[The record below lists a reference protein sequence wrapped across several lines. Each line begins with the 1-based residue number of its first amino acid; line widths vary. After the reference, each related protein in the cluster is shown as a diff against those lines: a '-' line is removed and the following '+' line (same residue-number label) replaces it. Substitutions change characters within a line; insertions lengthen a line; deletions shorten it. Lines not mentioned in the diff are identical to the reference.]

1 MHLKNVKTMNTEN
14 DIKMKELAEHFRQ
27 EQPHLMRYA
36 CYRLGDTD
44 DAKDALQDVFLK
56 ISARL
61 FDEKSVE
68 VRDWRNYIFRA
79 LSNLCSSR
87 LTALGKLR
95 TIPLDARLDIAD
107 LPTESNDADY
117 QRIAQLLAEIPEEQA
132 EVIRLRIYGNNSFAD
147 VAEILSLPLP
157 TVKSRFLYGLEKIR
171 KAMKQ
176 TNH

>member
-1 MHLKNVKTMNTEN
+1 MNKEN
-14 DIKMKELAEHFRQ
+14 NITMKELAEHFRQ
-27 EQPHLMRYA
+27 EQPHFMRYA
-36 CYRLGDTD
+36 CYRLGDTA
-44 DAKDALQDVFLK
+44 DAEDALQDVFLK
-56 ISARL
+56 ISAKL
-61 FDEKSVE
+61 SDEKSVE

-87 LTALGKLR
+87 LAALGKLR
-95 TIPLDARLDIAD
+95 TTPLDARLDIAD

-117 QRIAQLLAEIPEEQA
+117 QRIAQLLEEIPEEQA

>member
-1 MHLKNVKTMNTEN
+1 MVQPAKPPALVAAFEQLHLRLKR
-14 DIKMKELAEHFRQ
+14 LAATITGNQ
-27 EQPHLMRYA
+27 EDA
-36 CYRLGDTD
+36 EDT
-44 DAKDALQDVFLK
+44 LQDAFLK
-56 ISARL
+56 ISSK
-61 FDEKSVE
+61 FSDEKSVE
-68 VRDWRNYIFRA
+68 VRDWRNYIFRV

-107 LPTESNDADY
+107 LPTENDESDY
-117 QRIAQLLAEIPEEQA
+117 QRIAKLLVEIPEEQA

>member
-1 MHLKNVKTMNTEN
+1 MNTEN
-14 DIKMKELAEHFRQ
+14 NIKMKEFAEHFRQ

-44 DAKDALQDVFLK
+44 DGKDALQDAFLK
-56 ISARL
+56 ISSK
-61 FDEKSVE
+61 FSDEKSVE
-68 VRDWRNYIFRA
+68 VRDWRNYIFRV

-87 LTALGKLR
+87 LTASGKLR
-95 TIPLDARLDIAD
+95 TIPLDARLDIAV
-107 LPTESNDADY
+107 LPTENDESDY
-117 QRIAQLLAEIPEEQA
+117 QRIAKLLVEIPEEQA

>member
-1 MHLKNVKTMNTEN
+1 
-14 DIKMKELAEHFRQ
+14 MKELAEHFQQ

-44 DAKDALQDVFLK
+44 DAKDG
-56 ISARL
+56 
-61 FDEKSVE
+61 KSVE
-68 VRDWRNYIFRA
+68 VRDWRNYIFRV

-107 LPTESNDADY
+107 LPTENDESDY
-117 QRIAQLLAEIPEEQA
+117 QRIAKLLVEIPEEQA

>member
-1 MHLKNVKTMNTEN
+1 MNKEN
-14 DIKMKELAEHFRQ
+14 NITMKELAEHFRQ
-27 EQPHLMRYA
+27 EQPHFMRYA
-36 CYRLGDTD
+36 CYRLGDTA
-44 DAKDALQDVFLK
+44 DAEDALQDVFLK
-56 ISARL
+56 ISAKL
-61 FDEKSVE
+61 SDEKSVE

-87 LTALGKLR
+87 LAALGKLR
-95 TIPLDARLDIAD
+95 TTPLDARLDIAD

-117 QRIAQLLAEIPEEQA
+117 QRIAQLLEEIPEEQA
-132 EVIRLRIYGNNSFAD
+132 EVIRLRIYGNNCFAD

>member
-1 MHLKNVKTMNTEN
+1 MNKEN
-14 DIKMKELAEHFRQ
+14 NITMKELAEHFRQ
-27 EQPHLMRYA
+27 EQPHFMRYA
-36 CYRLGDTD
+36 CYRLGDTA
-44 DAKDALQDVFLK
+44 DAEDALQDVFLK
-56 ISARL
+56 ISAKL
-61 FDEKSVE
+61 SDEKSVE

-87 LTALGKLR
+87 LAAKGKLR
-95 TIPLDARLDIAD
+95 TTPLDARLDIAD

-117 QRIAQLLAEIPEEQA
+117 QRIAQLLEEIPEEQA

>member
-1 MHLKNVKTMNTEN
+1 MNTEN
-14 DIKMKELAEHFRQ
+14 DITMKELAEHFRQ

-36 CYRLGDTD
+36 CYRLGNTD
-44 DAKDALQDVFLK
+44 DAEDALQDAFLK
-56 ISARL
+56 ISSK
-61 FDEKSVE
+61 FSDEKSVE
-68 VRDWRNYIFRA
+68 VRDWRNYIFRV

-107 LPTESNDADY
+107 LPTKNDESDY
-117 QRIAQLLAEIPEEQA
+117 QRIAKLLVEIPEEQA

>member
-1 MHLKNVKTMNTEN
+1 MNTEN
-14 DIKMKELAEHFRQ
+14 DIKMKEFAEHFQQ

-44 DAKDALQDVFLK
+44 DAKDALQDAFLK
-56 ISARL
+56 ISSK
-61 FDEKSVE
+61 FSDEKSV
-68 VRDWRNYIFRA
+68 D
-79 LSNLCSSR
+79 SNLCSSR

-107 LPTESNDADY
+107 LPTENDESDY
-117 QRIAQLLAEIPEEQA
+117 RRIAKLLVEIPEEQA

>member
-1 MHLKNVKTMNTEN
+1 
-14 DIKMKELAEHFRQ
+14 MKVLAEHFRQ

-44 DAKDALQDVFLK
+44 DAKDVLQDVFLK
-56 ISARL
+56 ITARL
-61 FDEKSVE
+61 SDEKSVE
-68 VRDWRNYIFRA
+68 VRDWRNYIFRV

-107 LPTESNDADY
+107 LPTENDESDY
-117 QRIAQLLAEIPEEQA
+117 QRIAKLLVEIPEEQA

>member
-1 MHLKNVKTMNTEN
+1 MNKEN
-14 DIKMKELAEHFRQ
+14 NITMKELAEHFRQ
-27 EQPHLMRYA
+27 EQPHFMRYA
-36 CYRLGDTD
+36 CYRLGDTA
-44 DAKDALQDVFLK
+44 DAEDALQDVFLK
-56 ISARL
+56 ISAKL
-61 FDEKSVE
+61 SNEKSVE

-87 LTALGKLR
+87 LAALGKLR
-95 TIPLDARLDIAD
+95 TTPLDARLDIAD

-117 QRIAQLLAEIPEEQA
+117 QRIAQLLEEIPEEQA

>member
-1 MHLKNVKTMNTEN
+1 MNKEN
-14 DIKMKELAEHFRQ
+14 NITMKELAEHFRQ
-27 EQPHLMRYA
+27 EQPHFMRYA
-36 CYRLGDTD
+36 CYRLGDTA
-44 DAKDALQDVFLK
+44 DAEDALQDVFLK
-56 ISARL
+56 ISAKL
-61 FDEKSVE
+61 SDEKSVE

-87 LTALGKLR
+87 LAALGKLR
-95 TIPLDARLDIAD
+95 TTPLDARLDIAD
-107 LPTESNDADY
+107 LPTENNDSDY
-117 QRIAQLLAEIPEEQA
+117 QRIAQLLEEIPEEQA

>member
-1 MHLKNVKTMNTEN
+1 MNKEN
-14 DIKMKELAEHFRQ
+14 NITMKELAEHFRQ
-27 EQPHLMRYA
+27 EQPHFMRYA
-36 CYRLGDTD
+36 CYRLGDTA
-44 DAKDALQDVFLK
+44 DAEDALQDVFLK
-56 ISARL
+56 ISAKL
-61 FDEKSVE
+61 SNEKSVK

-87 LTALGKLR
+87 LAALGKLR
-95 TIPLDARLDIAD
+95 TTPLDARLDIAD

-117 QRIAQLLAEIPEEQA
+117 QRIVQLLVEIPEEQA

>member
-1 MHLKNVKTMNTEN
+1 MNKEN
-14 DIKMKELAEHFRQ
+14 NITMKELAEHFRQ
-27 EQPHLMRYA
+27 EQPHFMRYA
-36 CYRLGDTD
+36 CYRLGDTA
-44 DAKDALQDVFLK
+44 DAEDALQDVFLK
-56 ISARL
+56 ISAKL
-61 FDEKSVE
+61 SDEKSVE

-87 LTALGKLR
+87 LAGLGKLR
-95 TIPLDARLDIAD
+95 TTPLDARLDIAD

-117 QRIAQLLAEIPEEQA
+117 QRIAQLLEEIPEEQA

>member
-1 MHLKNVKTMNTEN
+1 MNIEN
-14 DIKMKELAEHFRQ
+14 DITMKELAERFRQ

-36 CYRLGDTD
+36 CYCLGNTD
-44 DAKDALQDVFLK
+44 DAKDALQDAFLK
-56 ISARL
+56 ISAKL
-61 FDEKSVE
+61 SDEKSVE
-68 VRDWRNYIFRA
+68 VRDWRNYIFRV

-107 LPTESNDADY
+107 LPTENNESDY
-117 QRIAQLLAEIPEEQA
+117 QRIAQLLVEIPEEQA